1 MLGAVGCLEMEKS
14 WESYQ
19 GKAAQY
25 VRIRPSQRMGAKN
38 KCFFHP
44 PPPHLVY
51 AKYGKEINAEAAA
64 RMSGLD
70 SGYPDFK
77 LNRHV
82 FPTAFSCAHVIKL
95 FSEAVHSRRCSSPQ
109 APLPRWMYAC
119 DCIPNREKFP
129 LDSSDARRKRLQ

>member
-1 MLGAVGCLEMEKS
+1 MSENG
-14 WESYQ
+14 
-19 GKAAQY
+19 GKKQALF
-25 VRIRPSQRMGAKN
+25 PS
-38 KCFFHP
+38 

-70 SGYPDFK
+70 SRYPDFK

-109 APLPRWMYAC
+109 APLPRWMYAS
-119 DCIPNREKFP
+119 DIPNREKSP
-129 LDSSDARRKRLQ
+129 LDSSDTRRKRLQ